1 MIHEE
6 TQDDHMSAS
15 HLHIWMQYVH
25 LYDHYV
31 VSKAQKKMSLV
42 TLKMLR

>member
-1 MIHEE
+1 MKKLK
-6 TQDDHMSAS
+6 DDHMSAS

-25 LYDHYV
+25 RYDHYV

-42 TLKMLR
+42 IFKMLR